1 MKKIIF
7 LAFMLIFAPT
17 FLICQISAQA
27 APETTAVDAG
37 NKFCPV
43 SGDEVSEKI
52 EKVEYK
58 GKRYGLC
65 CPMCAKKFL
74 KDPEKYLAELKG

>member
-1 MKKIIF
+1 MKKI
-7 LAFMLIFAPT
+7 MLILVLTFSFASLSHGA
-17 FLICQISAQA
+17 FIYA
-27 APETTAVDAG
+27 ASETAAVDAG

-43 SGDEVSEKI
+43 SGDEVSDKV
-52 EKVEYK
+52 EKVEYH

-74 KDPEKYLAELKG
+74 KDPEKYLAKLKG